1 MRDVKESVNIKQEK
15 KAKQP
20 VHIKQEVLPDNEHT
34 DGMLRILEHAR
45 SFKGYVNVEV
55 QIGQLLLHGFKSG
68 EALNFSK
75 LLSINKE
82 DFESGIAK
90 LLYAKEM
97 DALFTPRLTAQV
109 EEACHLLVPR
119 LFGDGQPAFLTEC
132 FFEILLLDKDNREVC
147 ARVTDDPSAA
157 AVFLLAED
165 IGVEHAH
172 FPKRTW
178 DARFAVTGRKD
189 YEIPEDIKKM
199 TSTARVSVHGGDDLD
214 QRRSKLKFRIDSN
227 EISVKVVYS
236 KRRLHY
242 LTKVSPEVKFQVTEV
257 RQHELKQS
265 QLDASAWLANSYTL
279 PVMIARH
286 EIWFEGT
293 IYISRNPLL
302 EENMTLELGEDAS
315 WVPQDILGETLL
327 SDLRKV
333 TEQLVTRI
341 DGVGFKNEGIRG
353 DLQDRLA
360 IQDASNAREEV
371 KLGINM
377 PFW

>member
-1 MRDVKESVNIKQEK
+1 
-15 KAKQP
+15 
-20 VHIKQEVLPDNEHT
+20 
-34 DGMLRILEHAR
+34 
-45 SFKGYVNVEV
+45 
-55 QIGQLLLHGFKSG
+55 
-68 EALNFSK
+68 
-75 LLSINKE
+75 
-82 DFESGIAK
+82 
-90 LLYAKEM
+90 
-97 DALFTPRLTAQV
+97 
-109 EEACHLLVPR
+109 
-119 LFGDGQPAFLTEC
+119 
-132 FFEILLLDKDNREVC
+132 
-147 ARVTDDPSAA
+147 
-157 AVFLLAED
+157 
-165 IGVEHAH
+165 
-172 FPKRTW
+172 
-178 DARFAVTGRKD
+178 
-189 YEIPEDIKKM
+189 M

-227 EISVKVVYS
+227 EISVKAVYS

-327 SDLRKV
+327 SDLRTV